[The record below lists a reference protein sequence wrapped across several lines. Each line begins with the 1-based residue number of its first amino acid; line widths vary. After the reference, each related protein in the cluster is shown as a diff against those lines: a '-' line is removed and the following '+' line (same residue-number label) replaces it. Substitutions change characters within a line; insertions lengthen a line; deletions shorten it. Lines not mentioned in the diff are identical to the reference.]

1 MMKYSRRNF
10 LQMSAGALLA
20 SEFAAFGADA
30 KPRTRAKF
38 APLKVKEI
46 RIEAGASKPFTAMQV
61 SDTHLT
67 LVNAAEKDARKV
79 NLAMSRHTIFPWSEH
94 YFDEA
99 VHLARS
105 KGDLLL
111 HTGDMIDFVSQ
122 ANLAY
127 TERAFASDDWYA
139 SSGNHEF
146 SKYVGEAKEDA
157 AYKADSYDRVQAA
170 FPNDLTFCSRV
181 VNGINFVAIDDV
193 YYNVTESQHELFRK
207 EVEKGLPIILMCH
220 VPFYLPGLC
229 ADQQRGN
236 VANCAYVTGAPLEI
250 TSKYNP
256 SRAEQQKTD
265 GPTGAFV
272 AWLKDQKLL
281 KGILCGHLHKFHE
294 ERFSA
299 TAMQYVCSATYRGE
313 VQRVTFV

>member
-1 MMKYSRRNF
+1 M
-10 LQMSAGALLA
+10 
-20 SEFAAFGADA
+20 
-30 KPRTRAKF
+30 
-38 APLKVKEI
+38 
-46 RIEAGASKPFTAMQV
+46 
-61 SDTHLT
+61 
-67 LVNAAEKDARKV
+67 
-79 NLAMSRHTIFPWSEH
+79 
-94 YFDEA
+94 
-99 VHLARS
+99 
-105 KGDLLL
+105 
-111 HTGDMIDFVSQ
+111 
-122 ANLAY
+122 
-127 TERAFASDDWYA
+127 
-139 SSGNHEF
+139 
-146 SKYVGEAKEDA
+146 
-157 AYKADSYDRVQAA
+157 
-170 FPNDLTFCSRV
+170 
-181 VNGINFVAIDDV
+181 NGINFVAIDDV